1 MNRTGKKN
9 PFEEEEDKFDFHEKS
24 GKKFMNDT
32 KSTSKPPE
40 IVTKNNKSVFESNVK
55 VESSGVRG
63 FGEERSFAIKYRDN
77 IRKIFD
83 ECSEKGEIEIPKL
96 KGLLAEAG

>member
-1 MNRTGKKN
+1 MNRAGKKN
-9 PFEEEEDKFDFHEKS
+9 QYEEEEEKYNIHENSSKR
-24 GKKFMNDT
+24 FMNDMKT
-32 KSTSKPPE
+32 TSKPPE
-40 IVTKNNKSVFESNVK
+40 IVTKNKGVFESNVK
-55 VESSGVRG
+55 VESSGLRG
-63 FGEERSFAIKYRDN
+63 LGEERSFANKYRDN

>member
-1 MNRTGKKN
+1 MNRAGKKN
-9 PFEEEEDKFDFHEKS
+9 PYEEEEEKYNNHENS
-24 GKKFMNDT
+24 GRKFMNEMKT
-32 KSTSKPPE
+32 NSKPPE
-40 IVTKNNKSVFESNVK
+40 IVTKNKVFESNVK
-55 VESSGVRG
+55 VESSGLRG
-63 FGEERSFAIKYRDN
+63 LGEERSFANKYRDN